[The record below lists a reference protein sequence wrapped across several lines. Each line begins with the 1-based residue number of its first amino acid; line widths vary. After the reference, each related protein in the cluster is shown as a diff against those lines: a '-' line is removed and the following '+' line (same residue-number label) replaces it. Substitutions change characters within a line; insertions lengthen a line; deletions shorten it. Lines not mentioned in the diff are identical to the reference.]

1 MTRSALQLQLPRKDC
16 RDFWFSLEAWRLSF
30 RSLPGDTEKQ
40 VDVRISSA
48 SEHNIN
54 FFSLLNGEIPGCFI
68 TVEGNLPQV
77 CREPCS
83 LISITCC
90 NTTGSV
96 TGAETLICRERR
108 TAAN

>member
-1 MTRSALQLQLPRKDC
+1 MQGFLV
-16 RDFWFSLEAWRLSF
+16 SLEAWRLSF

>member
-1 MTRSALQLQLPRKDC
+1 MTMSALQLRFPRKDC
-16 RDFWFSLEAWRLSF
+16 RDFWFSLEAWRLCF
-30 RSLPGDTEKQ
+30 RSLTGDTEKQ
-40 VDVRISSA
+40 VDVRISNA
-48 SEHNIN
+48 SKHNI
-54 FFSLLNGEIPGCFI
+54 FFSLLNGQIPGCFI